1 MKKMQVFK
9 LTDEDWYP
17 SFKLAGY
24 YQGKKGLPLISVAY
38 LELSRAPG
46 ELHPQYRVCIW
57 GADDFGMKRDYHC
70 ELAAL
75 EMFHLILQQDVV
87 RTSFL
92 KEHGFGAA

>member
-24 YQGKKGLPLISVAY
+24 YQGKRGLPLVSVSC
-38 LELSRAPG
+38 LELLVAP
-46 ELHPQYRVCIW
+46 QFRVCVW
-57 GADDFGMKRDYHC
+57 GADDFGMERDYHC

-75 EMFHLILQQDVV
+75 EMFQLILQQDVV

-92 KEHGFGAA
+92 KDNGFGGA